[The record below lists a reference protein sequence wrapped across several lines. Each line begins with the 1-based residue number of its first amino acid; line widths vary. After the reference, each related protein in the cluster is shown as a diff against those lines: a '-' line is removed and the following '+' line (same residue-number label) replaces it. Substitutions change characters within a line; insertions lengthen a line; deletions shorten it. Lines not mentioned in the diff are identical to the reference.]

1 MEIHLGASSFISENI
16 SFNKNLVYKISSK
29 KKKNFI
35 KVNYNNL
42 HFLNK
47 ILLENK
53 IDYIIFFLGKNLKG
67 KNLKKSYYLN
77 YSLPLKILNFLI
89 HNNNH
94 KVYKFIF
101 FGTFLEDENK
111 TSNENLDY
119 KKHKIKFRK
128 KVVALSKKKLFDFV
142 WIKLPLVY
150 GKNMSNSSFAGS
162 LIVKL
167 KSKKDIIIN
176 FKYNTIHLINVLDI
190 KTIVS
195 VIKKNWNKYKNKII
209 IPKTEGPYFIYELMD
224 RIKKIIK
231 YDNKIIYINSIKK
244 NKINLKT
251 KLKSFK
257 ISRNFI
263 NFLKKNV

>member
-1 MEIHLGASSFISENI
+1 MEIHLGASSFISESI
-16 SFNKNLVYKISSK
+16 SINKNSVYKISSK
-29 KKKNFI
+29 KKKKFI

-42 HFLNK
+42 NFLNK
-47 ILLENK
+47 ILLKNK

-77 YSLPLKILNFLI
+77 YALPLKILNFLI
-89 HNNNH
+89 NNNH
-94 KVYKFIF
+94 KVYKLIF

-128 KVVALSKKKLFDFV
+128 KVIALSKKKLFDFV

-150 GKNMSNSSFAGS
+150 GKNMSNNSFAGS
-162 LIVKL
+162 LIAKL

-176 FKYNTIHLINVLDI
+176 FKYNTIHLLNVLDI
-190 KTIVS
+190 KKIVS
-195 VIKKNWNKYKNKII
+195 VINKNWNKYKNKII

-224 RIKKIIK
+224 RIKKIME
-231 YDNKIIYINSIKK
+231 YDNKIIYINSTKK

-251 KLKSFK
+251 KLTNFK

>member
-1 MEIHLGASSFISENI
+1 MKVFHLIKILFIR
-16 SFNKNLVYKISSK
+16 LAQK
-29 KKKNFI
+29 KKKKFI

-42 HFLNK
+42 NFLNK
-47 ILLENK
+47 ILLKNK

-77 YSLPLKILNFLI
+77 YALPLKILNFLI
-89 HNNNH
+89 NNNH
-94 KVYKFIF
+94 KVYKLIF

-128 KVVALSKKKLFDFV
+128 KVIALSKKKLFDFV

-150 GKNMSNSSFAGS
+150 GKNMSNNSFAGS
-162 LIVKL
+162 LIAKL

-176 FKYNTIHLINVLDI
+176 FKYNTIHLLNVLDI
-190 KTIVS
+190 KKIVS
-195 VIKKNWNKYKNKII
+195 VINKNWNKYKNKII

-224 RIKKIIK
+224 RIKKIME
-231 YDNKIIYINSIKK
+231 YDNKIIYINSTKK

-251 KLKSFK
+251 KLTNFK